1 MERPLPPAEEVG
13 RVLTDAEQLAP
24 FEQDWNRRFIG
35 SARCVV
41 QPESTSQ
48 VAALLR
54 WCNANRVPVIPQ
66 GGNTNMTGAAT
77 PDDSGASVIL
87 SLSRMN
93 RVRSVDIAGNTI
105 VVDAGVVLQSLQQ
118 AAHDAG
124 RLFPLALGAQG
135 SCQIGGNLST
145 NAGGTG
151 VLRYGNTREL
161 CLGLEVVTPA
171 GEVLD
176 DLRGLRKDNTG
187 YDLRD
192 LYIGAEGTLGVIT
205 GATLKLYPQPVARVT
220 AWAALASPD
229 HALRLLGLA
238 QQMLGASLT
247 AFELMSRYCV
257 QLVEA
262 KFSDTPHVFA
272 QEHPWY
278 VLLESSDLESEAHAV
293 ERFEALMSAALE
305 QEIVRDAAVAQ
316 SIAQTRQFWLIRERI
331 ALSQPKNIKHDISLP
346 IARIGGFVETT
357 GNALLARFP
366 GTRMTILGHMG
377 DGNLHYNVEPP
388 AGLSDAAFLQLEK
401 DVHRFVYD
409 AVDAERGSMS
419 AEHGIGRAKVAD
431 LEQYKSNVALG
442 LMRAIKQA
450 LDPNGIMNP
459 GKVLAA
465 R

>member
-1 MERPLPPAEEVG
+1 A
-13 RVLTDAEQLAP
+13 
-24 FEQDWNRRFIG
+24 
-35 SARCVV
+35 
-41 QPESTSQ
+41 Q

-54 WCNANRVPVIPQ
+54 WCNANQVPVIPQ

-77 PDDSGASVIL
+77 PDDSGAAVIL

-93 RVRSVDIAGNTI
+93 QVRSVDAIGNT
-105 VVDAGVVLQSLQQ
+105 VTVDAGVVLETLQQ
-118 AAHDAG
+118 VAHDAG

-135 SCQIGGNLST
+135 TCQIGGNLST

-161 CLGLEVVTPA
+161 CLGLEVVTPS

-220 AWAALASPD
+220 ALAALASPD

-247 AFELMSRYCV
+247 AFELMSQYCV

-262 KFSDTPHVFA
+262 KFGDTPKVFNEA
-272 QEHPWY
+272 HPWH

-293 ERFEALMSAALE
+293 ERFEALMGAALE
-305 QEIVRDAAVAQ
+305 QDIVRDAAIAQ
-316 SIAQTRQFWLIRERI
+316 SIAQTKQFWLIRERV

-346 IARIGGFVETT
+346 IARIGAFVEET
-357 GNALLARFP
+357 GRAITERFA

-388 AGLSDAAFLQLEK
+388 AGLSDAEFLKLEK

-409 AVDAERGSMS
+409 AVDAARGSMS

-431 LEQYKSNVALG
+431 LEHYKSPTALG
-442 LMRAIKQA
+442 LMRAIKSA

-459 GKVLAA
+459 GKVLAN